1 MTKNDEISKDVLSA
15 ILSSNFGQTWSSY
28 KDSEFISANKNF
40 DKNKIISELTK
51 YEFEIIHSA
60 MNIDNFRYD
69 ASELMPRPVGAK
81 YLWQFFF
88 KYIGTGGDRLVQLLN
103 DLDKK
108 F

>member
-1 MTKNDEISKDVLSA
+1 
-15 ILSSNFGQTWSSY
+15 
-28 KDSEFISANKNF
+28 
-40 DKNKIISELTK
+40 
-51 YEFEIIHSA
+51 

-88 KYIGTGGDRLVQLLN
+88 QYIAAGGDALVQLLN

>member
-1 MTKNDEISKDVLSA
+1 MPN
-15 ILSSNFGQTWSSY
+15 
-28 KDSEFISANKNF
+28 
-40 DKNKIISELTK
+40 KNKINNELTK

-88 KYIGTGGDRLVQLLN
+88 HYIAAGGDALVQLLN

>member
-1 MTKNDEISKDVLSA
+1 MKLMHTLNTNIKKFFVYL
-15 ILSSNFGQTWSSY
+15 
-28 KDSEFISANKNF
+28 FIAVFFTFQVNSQMVK
-40 DKNKIISELTK
+40 
-51 YEFEIIHSA
+51 A

-88 KYIGTGGDRLVQLLN
+88 KYIGTGGDRLVQLIN